1 MFLQD
6 TPPVTESYITAPR
19 AEQTVPRSAASTTVL
34 SAEDLRRTGERTLPR
49 MIAKAAGV
57 GTFLQETN
65 TGGGAPILRGLIG
78 ERVLIVVDGVRL
90 NDGTTRTGPN
100 QSLNTID
107 PAIVERVE
115 VVRGPASVL
124 YGSDAVGGA
133 VLIWTKRRAP
143 GSADAKDR
151 PEGLEVGTSQSFQT
165 ANMGWRGSVHASG
178 ATATDGWYANATFEN
193 WNEIRSG
200 DGEID
205 NTGYT
210 SDALFG
216 SWSHA
221 LGVGQSLAVIARRK
235 VDHDVPRTDRMN
247 VGFGQTFPSSAEFIF
262 TKQDASAATLVYDDA
277 RSGSLADRMQLRVYA
292 RRYAEDRQLRNQNT
306 TTGVPSGTR
315 SFESEDTLGL
325 GLGADWK
332 KAVGEDH
339 LLTWGVDFETETIDS
354 ERTNQTIATGVE
366 TAGVPPFA
374 PNSTYLTAGLF
385 AMDEWRAFDA
395 LDVVAGVRW
404 SYVHFGFD
412 EFTAGPAGG
421 DPVSGNFDD
430 LTASLQV
437 GREVAPGLRVT
448 AMVAQGFRAP
458 HMDDLAKN
466 STTFGGQTIA
476 NPDLDSE
483 QSLTGE
489 LSVDWNNPIWKTS
502 VAVWH
507 TGLSDAIGA
516 RLVND
521 GGTPGV
527 GGDDTYQRDNVGRA
541 SLYGFEVQASRK
553 LSGPESDWSLGAGVA
568 WTEGKQY
575 DETINP
581 ATGTAP
587 GYDVPFRRVP
597 PLVGELSL
605 EYEPS
610 KPDTV
615 VHWGELSFVA
625 ADDQD
630 KLSPEDKLDPRIDP
644 NGTPGWA
651 RLDLDVGGPLGNS
664 AGSRWSVGVHNIL
677 DRAYRM
683 HGSGLDAPGINAVF
697 GVEWVF

>member
-1 MFLQD
+1 
-6 TPPVTESYITAPR
+6 
-19 AEQTVPRSAASTTVL
+19 
-34 SAEDLRRTGERTLPR
+34 
-49 MIAKAAGV
+49 
-57 GTFLQETN
+57 
-65 TGGGAPILRGLIG
+65 
-78 ERVLIVVDGVRL
+78 
-90 NDGTTRTGPN
+90 
-100 QSLNTID
+100 
-107 PAIVERVE
+107 
-115 VVRGPASVL
+115 
-124 YGSDAVGGA
+124 
-133 VLIWTKRRAP
+133 
-143 GSADAKDR
+143 
-151 PEGLEVGTSQSFQT
+151 
-165 ANMGWRGSVHASG
+165 
-178 ATATDGWYANATFEN
+178 
-193 WNEIRSG
+193 
-200 DGEID
+200 
-205 NTGYT
+205 
-210 SDALFG
+210 
-216 SWSHA
+216 
-221 LGVGQSLAVIARRK
+221 
-235 VDHDVPRTDRMN
+235 
-247 VGFGQTFPSSAEFIF
+247 
-262 TKQDASAATLVYDDA
+262 
-277 RSGSLADRMQLRVYA
+277 
-292 RRYAEDRQLRNQNT
+292 
-306 TTGVPSGTR
+306 
-315 SFESEDTLGL
+315 
-325 GLGADWK
+325 
-332 KAVGEDH
+332 
-339 LLTWGVDFETETIDS
+339 
-354 ERTNQTIATGVE
+354 
-366 TAGVPPFA
+366 
-374 PNSTYLTAGLF
+374 
-385 AMDEWRAFDA
+385 
-395 LDVVAGVRW
+395 
-404 SYVHFGFD
+404 
-412 EFTAGPAGG
+412 
-421 DPVSGNFDD
+421 
-430 LTASLQV
+430 
-437 GREVAPGLRVT
+437 
-448 AMVAQGFRAP
+448 MVAQGFRAP

-476 NPDLDSE
+476 NPDLESE

-489 LSVDWNNPIWKTS
+489 LSVDWNNPVWKTS
-502 VAVWH
+502 FAVWH

-553 LSGPESDWSLGAGVA
+553 LSGPESDWSLGAGIA

-575 DETINP
+575 DETIDP

-651 RLDLDVGGPLGNS
+651 RLDLDVGGPLGNI